1 MSQED
6 TRRDEKRQKALER
19 LRANRGKARVAN
31 KTKQEA
37 KADEVKILIK
47 DYRDS
52 YRSHKDQLQEPE
64 NQQRDQPQ
72 TDTEKLDPQSLPKI
86 AKASKW
92 LQEKQEKT
100 SEAIERLKES
110 RKRFKEI
117 RKAKKAE
124 SVTPKIEAEPAML
137 KMGAELITPE
147 MEEAEE
153 DIPSQVKL
161 PKRQQLRHDLL
172 SADFFKSAS
181 KWLSSI
187 NVEPRPSSSS
197 IEEVEFLYKEA
208 KLRYKVLKI
217 MLDDTQKELDSF
229 EVYLRMA
236 KSTSKSASSD

>member
-6 TRRDEKRQKALER
+6 TKIDEKRQRALER

-31 KTKQEA
+31 KTRQEA
-37 KADEVKILIK
+37 KADEVKSLLK
-47 DYRDS
+47 GYRDS
-52 YRSHKDQLQEPE
+52 YRSHKEQLEEPE
-64 NQQRDQPQ
+64 NQQKDQPQ
-72 TDTEKLDPQSLPKI
+72 VDPEKLDPQSLPKI
-86 AKASKW
+86 AKASQR

-100 SEAIERLKES
+100 SEAVERLKES
-110 RKRFKEI
+110 RKRFKKA
-117 RKAKKAE
+117 RKAKQAE
-124 SVTPKIEAEPAML
+124 SVTNKI
-137 KMGAELITPE
+137 GAELITPE

-181 KWLSSI
+181 QWLSSI
-187 NVEPRPSSSS
+187 NVEPRLSSSS

-236 KSTSKSASSD
+236 KSTSESASSD